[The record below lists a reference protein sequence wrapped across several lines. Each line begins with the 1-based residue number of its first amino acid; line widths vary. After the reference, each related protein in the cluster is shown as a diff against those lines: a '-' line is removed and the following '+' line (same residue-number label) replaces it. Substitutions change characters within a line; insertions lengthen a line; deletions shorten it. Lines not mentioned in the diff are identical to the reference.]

1 MLPLLHD
8 HARAAAL
15 RMHPAAADYV
25 ATGAADEVTLDEAE
39 LAWRDWRLLPSVL
52 AGVGTASTR
61 TRLLG
66 SDLATPVLAA
76 PTAYHRLAHP
86 EGELA
91 TAAGVADAGS
101 LMVLST
107 RTTVPLEQVGEL
119 LATRGT
125 PWWWQSYLVGDRA
138 LTAGLARRATAAG
151 ATAVVLTGDTPYVG
165 LRARERHGPPSG
177 TADLMWANLAQHL
190 RREEEEGEGGE
201 GGDGARAVGAGGSG
215 EDLGKALGKADEQAL
230 EKALEQTPATLDDI
244 EWLAGITGLPVLV
257 KGVLSGADAVRCLDA
272 GAAGIV
278 VSNHGG
284 RQLDRAVATARAL
297 PAVVDAVAGRAPVL
311 VDGGIRSG
319 LDVLVALALG
329 ADAVLLGR
337 PVVWGL
343 AAQGSAGVAACL
355 EAVRADLTHGL
366 GLLGARGLPELAQRG
381 RSALVPAGPW
391 TGAGGPA

>member
-8 HARAAAL
+8 HAQAAAL

-25 ATGAADEVTLDEAE
+25 GTGAAGEVTLDEAE

-52 AGVGTASTR
+52 AGVGAASTQ

-66 SDLATPVLAA
+66 SDLASPVLAA

-125 PWWWQSYLVGDRA
+125 PWWWQSYLVRDRA
-138 LTAGLARRATAAG
+138 LTAGLARRAAAAG

-165 LRARERHGPPSG
+165 LRARERHGPPTG
-177 TADLMWANLAQHL
+177 TAELMWANLAQHL
-190 RREEEEGEGGE
+190 DGGREEGPEAGAT
-201 GGDGARAVGAGGSG
+201 GDDTAHERV
-215 EDLGKALGKADEQAL
+215 L
-230 EKALEQTPATLDDI
+230 ERALEQSPATLDDI
-244 EWLAGITGLPVLV
+244 GWLAGLTGLPVLV

-272 GAAGIV
+272 GAAGVV

-311 VDGGIRSG
+311 VDGGVRSG

-337 PVVWGL
+337 PVVWAL
-343 AAQGSAGVAACL
+343 AAQGSAGVTECL
-355 EAVRADLTHGL
+355 EAVRADLAHGL
-366 GLLGARGLPELAQRG
+366 GLLGAPGLAALAERG
-381 RSALVPAGPW
+381 RSSLVPAGPW
-391 TGAGGPA
+391 TGTGGVA